1 MHSFVQWFFF
11 CKIEVL
17 PQSKPD
23 GFASS
28 LWEGASGET
37 GHFAVQPGTFPPC
50 QGPHPRGGC
59 RRRRLGEFA
68 PVAYPFRQSLRLCHL
83 PQGDG
88 FSSGGKLCG
97 SAERRPL
104 GGAGERSETEGVLP
118 VASILA
124 LSLAARLF
132 PQETSAAPAVSLY
145 DPSREKVILE
155 NPQIFQN
162 CEIIN
167 NLSAEYAQS
176 NAARIQN
183 RPTRKRQICPPPFL
197 CPQSV
202 VY

>member
-1 MHSFVQWFFF
+1 MCSGFFF

-88 FSSGGKLCG
+88 CSGGGKLCG
-97 SAERRPL
+97 NAERRPL

-118 VASILA
+118 ASILVLARSAA
-124 LSLAARLF
+124 LSQKAALHLLFSSTTPPVKMRL
-132 PQETSAAPAVSLY
+132 ERSAER
-145 DPSREKVILE
+145 DKR
-155 NPQIFQN
+155 
-162 CEIIN
+162 EIIN
-167 NLSAEYAQS
+167 NLSAEYGQS
-176 NAARIQN
+176 AAEAIQN